1 MNLEGSITMTTRPNV
16 IVVLTDQQRW
26 DTVGAHGNPMGLT
39 PNFDR
44 LAQTGLFVKNSF
56 TCQPVCGPA
65 RSALQTGRYPTQ
77 TGCYRNSIP
86 LPRSERT
93 LAHHFG
99 DAGYRTGYIGKW
111 HLADNEPVPPEE
123 RGGYQDWLASNLLE
137 FTSYPFD
144 TVMYDVDCNEV
155 MLPGYRVDAL
165 TDAAIRYIDQQKN
178 NPFFLFLSYLEP
190 HHQNQTDD
198 YPAPL
203 GYEESMRE
211 RLVVPQDL
219 ATLGGSTNEHLP
231 GYLGMVKRLDEALGR
246 LVEAVHSLKLLDDT
260 VILFTSDHGC
270 HFKTR
275 NDEYKR
281 SCHEASI
288 RVPTLF
294 HGPGFES
301 RGTFDGLVSLID
313 LPPTLLD
320 AAGLEVPS
328 TMQGRSVLAMVNG
341 APKSDDVFIQV
352 SESHVARALRTRR
365 WKYEVEAPGGDGWNQ
380 MASRRYAE
388 ALLYDLDADPHE
400 LNNLVASPA
409 HAAIRAELR
418 QRLLERIAA
427 AGEEVPEIVAYED
440 AHLAAAS

>member
-1 MNLEGSITMTTRPNV
+1 
-16 IVVLTDQQRW
+16 
-26 DTVGAHGNPMGLT
+26 MGLT

-44 LAQTGLFVKNSF
+44 MARTGLFVKNSF

-77 TGCYRNSIP
+77 TGCYRNSIS
-86 LPRSERT
+86 LPRTERT
-93 LAHHFG
+93 LAHYFG

-137 FTSYPFD
+137 FTSYPFE
-144 TVMYDVDCNEV
+144 TVMYDAECSEV
-155 MLPGYRVDAL
+155 KLPGYRVDAL

-198 YPAPL
+198 YPAPI

-219 ATLGGSTNEHLP
+219 ATLGGSTSEHLP
-231 GYLGMVKRLDEALGR
+231 GYLGMVKRLDEAFGR
-246 LVEAVHSLKLLDDT
+246 LVEALCSLKLLDDT
-260 VILFTSDHGC
+260 IILFTSDHGC

-294 HGPGFES
+294 HGPGFAN
-301 RGTFDGLVSLID
+301 RGAFDGLVSLID

-320 AAGLEVPS
+320 AAGIEVPAA
-328 TMQGRSVLAMVNG
+328 MQGRSVLRMAQE
-341 APKSDDVFIQV
+341 ASTSDNVFIQV
-352 SESHVARALRTRR
+352 SESHVARALRTQR
-365 WKYEVEAPGGDGWNQ
+365 WKYEVEAPGADGWNQ
-380 MASRRYAE
+380 MASGCYVE
-388 ALLYDLDADPHE
+388 SLLYDLDADPYE
-400 LNNLVASPA
+400 LSNLIESPA
-409 HAAIRAELR
+409 YASIRAELR
-418 QRLLERIAA
+418 RLLLERIAA
-427 AGEEVPEIVAYED
+427 AGEEVPEIVAREE
-440 AHLAAAS
+440 AGLAAAS